1 MHYMINLITSTVL
14 TVWFVLFVK
23 WTVGSV
29 RSRDSCWMIRTCSA
43 CLSLTELSSQDHCW
57 VQFQVGTCVNLLSRF
72 FLCKQAHN
80 VILCFM
86 VWLLV
91 SSNGILYDA
100 LSAIVPKRNYSFWI
114 IRTYQFI
121 QYAIIDLSVSTG
133 IFAFFLL
140 PSFVIIIDLAAVR
153 K

>member
-1 MHYMINLITSTVL
+1 MINLKFCTVL
-14 TVWFVLFVK
+14 TSWFALFVR
-23 WTVGSV
+23 WTVGGV
-29 RSRDSCWMIRTCSA
+29 RSHDSCWVIRSCSA
-43 CLSLTELSSQDHCW
+43 GLSLTDLSSEDHCR
-57 VQFQVGTCVNLLSRF
+57 VQFQVGICVTLLSRF
-72 FLCKQAHN
+72 FLYKQANH
-80 VILCFM
+80 VTLCFM

-91 SSNGILYDA
+91 CSNGIPYNA

-114 IRTYQFI
+114 ICTCQFI